1 MEVIRVSSKQW
12 PATYINEVKAKLS
25 ASSSAIVE
33 LHALEGG
40 IYTAIKAADSLI
52 KYGYVKLSKFET
64 SLLDDEGSSGKF
76 KGITKVTIK
85 LERTSNFDQLSQE
98 FEKKRPVRD

>member
-40 IYTAIKAADSLI
+40 IYTAIKD
-52 KYGYVKLSKFET
+52 GYVKLSKFET